1 VPISI
6 SKSGL
11 ELEMSI
17 NNEIIFITDLE
28 PDKGKNRVFFKKLIF
43 DRNLYKYSL
52 EKICGVGT
60 K

>member
-1 VPISI
+1 
-6 SKSGL
+6 
-11 ELEMSI
+11 MST
-17 NNEIIFITDLE
+17 NNESIFITALE

-43 DRNLYKYSL
+43 DRKLCKYSL